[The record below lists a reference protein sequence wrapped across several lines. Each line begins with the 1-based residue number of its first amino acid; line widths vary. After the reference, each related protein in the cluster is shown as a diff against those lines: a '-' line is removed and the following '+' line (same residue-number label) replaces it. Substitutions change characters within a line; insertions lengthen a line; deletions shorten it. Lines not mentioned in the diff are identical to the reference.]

1 MKKLPNF
8 GRLLHQ
14 HYIESQ
20 LLVGQLLLPSCCY
33 CTVGSVVAL
42 AVGGAGA
49 VGCAL
54 IVTGVADDTQVLS
67 EIRLVLKECGP
78 AVNNEKLPNFGR
90 LLHQH
95 YIESQLLVGQLL
107 LPFLLLLHK

>member
-1 MKKLPNF
+1 LLPRYDDTQVLSEIRLVLKECGPAVNNEKLPNF
-8 GRLLHQ
+8 GILHQ

-20 LLVGQLLLPSCCY
+20 LLVGQLLLLSCCY

-42 AVGGAGA
+42 AVGAGA

-67 EIRLVLKECGP
+67 EIRLVLKEWS
-78 AVNNEKLPNFGR
+78 R
-90 LLHQH
+90 
-95 YIESQLLVGQLL
+95 S
-107 LPFLLLLHK
+107 

>member
-1 MKKLPNF
+1 
-8 GRLLHQ
+8 
-14 HYIESQ
+14 
-20 LLVGQLLLPSCCY
+20 VGQLLLPSCLLH
-33 CTVGSVVAL
+33 VGSVVAL

-78 AVNNEKLPNFGR
+78 AVNNEKNYRTL
-90 LLHQH
+90 
-95 YIESQLLVGQLL
+95 
-107 LPFLLLLHK
+107 

>member
-1 MKKLPNF
+1 
-8 GRLLHQ
+8 
-14 HYIESQ
+14 
-20 LLVGQLLLPSCCY
+20 VGQLLLPFLLLH

-42 AVGGAGA
+42 AVGAVGA

-54 IVTGVADDTQVLS
+54 IVTGYDDTQVLS